1 MIVPAYGDVTSLK
14 TDKSVY
20 SIDDK
25 IVFSG
30 TSNNP
35 GEIVNLAI
43 KNPFGNTVEFRSG
56 VVNST
61 GHFSLF
67 PITVDNQ
74 IFDKPGTFEVIA
86 FGNTQ
91 QVQNG
96 IRLTLDFSNGK
107 ITVLGSSQSPA
118 DCGPNQVFQLGFCQ
132 DIHEPTTTITVST
145 DRSSYK
151 TDDIIRISGN
161 VGEILSGYIVY
172 LQVTAPSG
180 NSVFVQELD
189 VSYTRFFGTN
199 LDTGGSFWQSS
210 GTYIVEVFYGT
221 AAITS
226 STTFYFQSSQQP
238 SPEDCGPNQVF
249 QLGFC
254 QDIAGTFSVDMPAG
268 TSVPGCE
275 ETNQC
280 FIPATININ
289 VGGAVQWT
297 NSDTAAHTV
306 TSGTVANG
314 PDGVFDSSLF
324 MAETTFIV
332 KFDEAGEFPYHCM
345 VHPWMVGTVIVGGTA
360 PPPPPPTVFDDVP
373 PLIIVPEDIVVN
385 ATASFGAA
393 VTFSV
398 KGIDNVDG
406 ILSPQCDMPSGSTF
420 PIGETKVVCS
430 AFDSSGNSAS
440 NSFLVTVESPDVL
453 IPAWVRDVAAF
464 WCDDEIDDSGFIQA
478 IQYLIDNDVI
488 VVPETQEGSGG
499 TQVIPS
505 WIKNNACWWSAGL
518 ISDSDFAQGIQYL
531 IQQGIIKI

>member
-1 MIVPAYGDVTSLK
+1 LGKELFFLTLFSLVILFLPQADAASVTVSVPAG
-14 TDKSVY
+14 
-20 SIDDK
+20 
-25 IVFSG
+25 SG
-30 TSNNP
+30 
-35 GEIVNLAI
+35 
-43 KNPFGNTVEFRSG
+43 
-56 VVNST
+56 
-61 GHFSLF
+61 
-67 PITVDNQ
+67 
-74 IFDKPGTFEVIA
+74 
-86 FGNTQ
+86 
-91 QVQNG
+91 
-96 IRLTLDFSNGK
+96 
-107 ITVLGSSQSPA
+107 
-118 DCGPNQVFQLGFCQ
+118 
-132 DIHEPTTTITVST
+132 
-145 DRSSYK
+145 
-151 TDDIIRISGN
+151 
-161 VGEILSGYIVY
+161 
-172 LQVTAPSG
+172 
-180 NSVFVQELD
+180 
-189 VSYTRFFGTN
+189 
-199 LDTGGSFWQSS
+199 
-210 GTYIVEVFYGT
+210 
-221 AAITS
+221 
-226 STTFYFQSSQQP
+226 
-238 SPEDCGPNQVF
+238 
-249 QLGFC
+249 
-254 QDIAGTFSVDMPAG
+254 
-268 TSVPGCE
+268 VPGCE
-275 ETNQC
+275 DTDECWLPSVVNV
-280 FIPATININ
+280 NIGDTVVWSN
-289 VGGAVQWT
+289 D
-297 NSDTAAHTV
+297 DTAAHTV
-306 TSGTVANG
+306 TSGINAVTPGEEIGAL
-314 PDGVFDSSLF
+314 FDSSLF
-324 MAETTFIV
+324 MAGSTFSV
-332 KFDEAGEFPYHCM
+332 TFSESGTFDYFCM